1 MTWTKEAHAE
11 YNRQRRKAAHQLYF
25 ENRDALL
32 NYQGMAR
39 ASGYASFNK
48 WLLQM
53 IMNATSG
60 SLYPPDYVESLKA
73 EADRMRRWLE
83 NTREEAEDLRAQVK
97 TLQSQRDSL
106 IVLMHGLPT
115 GPEAAARFL
124 TRANKEGRQ

>member
-1 MTWTKEAHAE
+1 MTWTKENHAE
-11 YNRQRRKAAHQLYF
+11 YNRQRRKASHQLFF
-25 ENRDALL
+25 ENRETLERF
-32 NYQGMAR
+32 QGMAR

-73 EADRMRRWLE
+73 ESDRLRRWLE

-97 TLQSQRDSL
+97 MLQSQRDAL

-124 TRANKEGRQ
+124 TKAAREVRQ